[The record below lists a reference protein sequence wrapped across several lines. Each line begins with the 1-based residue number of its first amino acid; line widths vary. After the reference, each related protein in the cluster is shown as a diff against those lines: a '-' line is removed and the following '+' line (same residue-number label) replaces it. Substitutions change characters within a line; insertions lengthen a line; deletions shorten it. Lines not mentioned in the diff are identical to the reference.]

1 MSILLRDLRLYGSAS
16 MPDDDTAT
24 AIGGAIDLTKRV
36 VFVDAAGD
44 FQAVSSNSGDTTQ
57 TVTMSYRDSGGAIQ
71 SHGFALN
78 GQNPVTFT
86 STADRILKAVK
97 GATCAGDVAIENQ
110 TTTRSNTAQA
120 GSADDI
126 TLDASASGTDD
137 LYRGMVIRTTG
148 GTGPNQIRQ
157 IVSYNGTTKKATVN
171 RAWGTTPDNTT
182 TFRIATG
189 FYFELSPNE
198 ALEVRRAFYNAA
210 ADPPGGSALN
220 YYEKCFFKNCHATLT
235 LTGATVKEFADPSG
249 LMTFTL
255 ETTNNGTGTN
265 GGGNNRKVAPSSGV
279 GSFSSSDQ
287 NPSGSA
293 LVAADTCGVWLK
305 LALAAGQAAQNTSY
319 TLELTGT
326 TT

>member
-1 MSILLRDLRLYGSAS
+1 
-16 MPDDDTAT
+16 MPDDDTPT

-36 VFVDAAGD
+36 VFVDASGD
-44 FQAVSSNSGDTTQ
+44 FQAVSSHTGDTTQ
-57 TVTMSYRDSGGAIQ
+57 TVTMSYRDAGGGIQ

-78 GQNPVTFT
+78 GQTPVTFT

-97 GATCAGDVAIENQ
+97 SATCAGDVAIENQ
-110 TTTRSNTAQA
+110 TATRSNTAQA

-137 LYRGMVIRTTG
+137 LYRGMVLRTTG
-148 GTGPNQIRQ
+148 GTGSNQIRQ
-157 IVSYNGTTKKATVN
+157 IISYNGTTKKAIVN
-171 RAWGTTPDNTT
+171 RAWGVTPDNTT

-210 ADPPGGSALN
+210 ADPPAGAAKT
-220 YYEKCFFKNCHATLT
+220 YYEKCFFKNCHASLT
-235 LTGATVKEFADPSG
+235 LTGATVKENADPSG
-249 LMTFTL
+249 LITFTL

-265 GGGNNRKVAPSSGV
+265 GGGNNRQVAPSAGV

-287 NPSGSA
+287 NPAGSQLLTTEA
-293 LVAADTCGVWLK
+293 VGLWIK
-305 LALAAGQAAQNTSY
+305 LSLAAGQAAQNTSY
-319 TLELTGT
+319 TTELTGT